1 MHLQEQ
7 PMKEKSFGFWLIAG
21 ALLAIP
27 VVALSQAAQQSKT
40 LVVNG
45 MCGQVNVM
53 QVNGRSYVDLETLA
67 RIANGTIGFQG
78 NQITLTLPGA
88 GAAALAAPP
97 PNPEFSKEF
106 LKAGIEEMASIREWR
121 IALTNAVQRG
131 YPVTEDWIAGYRG
144 EAAQNLR
151 LASVAVTTDS
161 DRNALQLLTNEFNN
175 MKKLSDRFVQAN
187 KNMNYVAPD
196 ALNNDPLD
204 QKILACAHSLAS
216 MASTGQFVDDGSCQ

>member
-1 MHLQEQ
+1 
-7 PMKEKSFGFWLIAG
+7 MKEKSFGFWLIAG

-45 MCGQVNVM
+45 LSGQVNVM

-187 KNMNYVAPD
+187 KNMNYVAHD

>member
-1 MHLQEQ
+1 
-7 PMKEKSFGFWLIAG
+7 MKEKSFGFWLIAG

-45 MCGQVNVM
+45 LSGQVNVM

-97 PNPEFSKEF
+97 PNPGFSKEF

-121 IALTNAVQRG
+121 IALTNAIQRG